1 MSENAIL
8 EYAAEVFG
16 NQNAT
21 GEAEVAPEATV
32 KEHETTQASA
42 EIAAEGGA
50 SQEAESGQE
59 AEATTEGA
67 PEAAAEQPSS
77 PETVDHWKLF
87 EERTEGFIKD
97 EETLNIALERA
108 RKYEE
113 VLKEKDELAANQFKP
128 ANSYIETLNKMAT
141 DGASKD
147 QVKAFI
153 KLNEWGDIN
162 DMSPEELLVAH
173 KVLLLNN
180 SEEVARWKTSNEHNL
195 SSIAE
200 EYGEDS
206 MEYKAA
212 KEEQRLSA
220 ERAKTELESYRKE
233 LTTVDAPK
241 VSPEEQQRLDAIA
254 RQAEYTKLVEKE
266 APKIAKEMPTKAS
279 YGGIEVSYTPEF
291 IKQQES
297 IVKDF
302 FTSTGLP
309 INKES
314 LEQAEGY
321 AKVRFFVDNE
331 EKIVEHMKKT
341 IESELTE
348 KISNKY
354 ENRSGLAEEQVTA
367 DQPVAQQ
374 SSMDDFYRRIGAMR

>member
-1 MSENAIL
+1 MSESAIL
-8 EYAAEVFG
+8 EQYAAMIG
-16 NQNAT
+16 SQNAT
-21 GEAEVAPEATV
+21 GEAEVAPEASANDHQTN
-32 KEHETTQASA
+32 QASA
-42 EIAAEGGA
+42 EIAADGVEA
-50 SQEAESGQE
+50 QEAESGQV

-67 PEAAAEQPSS
+67 PEAEAEQPSS

-87 EERTEGFIKD
+87 EERTQGFIKD
-97 EETLNIALERA
+97 EETLNSALERA

-113 VLKEKDELAANQFKP
+113 ILKEKEELAANQFKP
-128 ANSYIETLNKMAT
+128 ANSYIDTLNKMVS

-162 DMSPEELLVAH
+162 EMSPEELLVAH
-173 KVLLLNN
+173 KVLIMKN

-195 SSIAE
+195 DSIAE

-220 ERAKTELESYRKE
+220 EKAKAELESYRKE
-233 LTTVDAPK
+233 LTTIDAPK

-254 RQAEYTKLVEKE
+254 RQAEYTKLVERE

-291 IKQQES
+291 IKQQEA

-314 LEQAEGY
+314 IEQAEGY

-354 ENRSGLAEEQVTA
+354 ENRSGLPEQQVTA
-367 DQPVAQQ
+367 DKPVDQQ

>member
-32 KEHETTQASA
+32 EEHETTQASA

-67 PEAAAEQPSS
+67 PEAEAEQPSS

-97 EETLNIALERA
+97 EETLNSALERA

-128 ANSYIETLNKMAT
+128 ANPYIETLNKMAT

-162 DMSPEELLVAH
+162 EMSPEELLVAH

-195 SSIAE
+195 ASVAE

-241 VSPEEQQRLDAIA
+241 VSEAEQKHLDAVA

-354 ENRSGLAEEQVTA
+354 ENRSGLPEQQVTA